1 MMIGKADPR
10 IPKELQA
17 APPRMVRLRSGRG
30 GRLFGV
36 RIFMLPHVLIGLI
49 AAVILIG
56 EPIWLFATPAISG
69 RITFIQTSQGRH
81 GTQHQVNYT
90 YVTDGHIINDRSRV
104 SDAAYQSLKG
114 GSPIKLHVI
123 NIGGHQF
130 SEVDVS
136 GQQYADSRWFLWIW
150 AIFWNGMM
158 LLMLRQPI
166 VARRLV
172 RDGQP
177 LRGKIVDKM
186 TYRGKSNRFSVKYEY
201 TPQAGGSVGPTTRSM
216 TVMRQDFQS
225 AEAGQ
230 EITVI
235 YDPLRPSQAV
245 IYEYGDYMAG

>member
-1 MMIGKADPR
+1 MGVKLDPR
-10 IPKELQA
+10 IPRELQTS
-17 APPRMVRLRSGRG
+17 PPRIVRLRSGRG

-56 EPIWLFATPAISG
+56 EPIWLFGTPAISG
-69 RITFIQTSQGRH
+69 RITFMENSQGRH

-104 SDAAYQSLKG
+104 SDAAYQNLKRG
-114 GSPIKLHVI
+114 APIKLHVI
-123 NIGGHQF
+123 NIAGHQL

-136 GQQYADSRWFLWIW
+136 GQQYAASRWFLWIW

-166 VARRLV
+166 VAKRLV

-177 LRGKIVDKM
+177 VRGKIVDKT
-186 TYRGKSNRFSVKYEY
+186 TYRGRSTRFTLKYEF
-201 TPQAGGSVGPTTRSM
+201 TPQTGGSVGPMIRSM
-216 TVMRQDFQS
+216 TVTRGDFQS
-225 AEAGQ
+225 AEVGR
-230 EITVI
+230 
-235 YDPLRPSQAV
+235 D
-245 IYEYGDYMAG
+245 